1 MDISHRHLRA
11 FLSVARHGSFTRA
24 SAALKVAQPSLTA
37 AIKQLEAASGLQLF
51 ERTTRRV
58 TLTRAGKAFLPK
70 AEASVAGF
78 DSALDELRNI
88 ANGHKGA
95 VHIAS
100 VPSFVVR
107 VLPRVLKEFSDAFPG
122 VAVHIR
128 EENESRINELV
139 IGGSVDFGF
148 GGSFNTR
155 PGLVHTALVQDQV
168 GLLCR
173 ADHRLARGK
182 KPLPWREL
190 EGLRFAAF
198 GPQTTLR
205 WLVESIDGL
214 PINVVEPAYEVADVI
229 TLESLLEAGLAV
241 AAAFKLGTYRG
252 RDRKLVFRPLI
263 EPALTRTIALVTPSD
278 RALSP
283 AAANLIDSTV
293 RHLRRRTDAFR
304 AAVVALGGA
313 V

>member
-11 FLSVARHGSFTRA
+11 FVSVARHGNFTRA
-24 SAALKVAQPSLTA
+24 SAALKIPQPTLTA

-58 TLTRAGKAFLPK
+58 TLTQAGQAFLAK
-70 AEASVAGF
+70 AEASVAGY

-88 ANGHKGA
+88 ADGRKGC

-107 VLPRVLKEFSDAFPG
+107 VLPKVLKEFSEDFPG

-128 EENESRINELV
+128 EENESKINELV
-139 IGGSVDFGF
+139 VGGSVDFGF
-148 GGSFNTR
+148 GGNFKTG
-155 PGLVHTALVQDQV
+155 PDLVHSPLMQDEV

-173 ADHRLARGK
+173 ADHRLARGR
-182 KPLPWREL
+182 KPLAWRDL

-205 WLVESIDGL
+205 RLVESIDGL
-214 PINVVEPAYEVADVI
+214 PINIAEPAYEVADVI

-252 RDRKLVFRPLI
+252 RDRKLVFRPLV
-263 EPALTRTIALVTPSD
+263 EPALTRTIALVTHAE
-278 RALSP
+278 RVLSP
-283 AAANLIDSTV
+283 AAANLIERTIG
-293 RHLRRRTDAFR
+293 HLRRRTDGFR
-304 AAVVALGGA
+304 AAGVARAGA
-313 V
+313 F